1 MLIRTKTLTNKCD
14 MNFSIY
20 IILIISCALNTACGE
35 QILPKVAVAES
46 QLMSTNVMNLW
57 VALHMLRCAD
67 KRGDPDA
74 VAIKVEAC
82 VLLHMPSLAHRYLK
96 GGSGVLRPMELASFE
111 GSVAREMSDRNSEYA
126 RILKGY
132 LSIAGSSN
140 ALYQQH
146 LSNLRAVIAG
156 SGIVTNFAD
165 GYTLNLTGLRKDE
178 SKPIVVVNFAKDRL
192 SGACVRGAYQE
203 LADDMMVIEELRRQA
218 CWEIIVVVS
227 QMEPENVLSIKI
239 LPGTESD
246 LHLDSRNQINVSAE
260 KLLQGGDDERAATC
274 EGLVL
279 EALRRTYF

>member
-1 MLIRTKTLTNKCD
+1 
-14 MNFSIY
+14 
-20 IILIISCALNTACGE
+20 
-35 QILPKVAVAES
+35 
-46 QLMSTNVMNLW
+46 
-57 VALHMLRCAD
+57 
-67 KRGDPDA
+67 
-74 VAIKVEAC
+74 
-82 VLLHMPSLAHRYLK
+82 
-96 GGSGVLRPMELASFE
+96 MELASFE